1 MVVAL
6 VLSVIAMTV
15 IVGARYLAVSGAFA
29 WLTKRRMPGFYDGRR
44 GQIRQEIAWSLASAF
59 IYAAPAGVLAW
70 GWQSF
75 GWTRIYSNVSNYP
88 MWWLP
93 ASVLVYLLLHDSWF
107 YWTHRLMHR
116 PQVYKRM
123 HAVHHAS
130 RNPTAW
136 TAMSFHPWESITGA
150 ILVPAPSFAHTA
162 ARPPMASAA

>member
-44 GQIRQEIAWSLASAF
+44 SQIRQEIAWSLASAF

-75 GWTRIYSNVSNYP
+75 GWTRIYSNVSDYP
-88 MWWLP
+88 LWWLP
-93 ASVLVYLLLHDSWF
+93 ASVLVYLLLHDRWF
-107 YWTHRLMHR
+107 
-116 PQVYKRM
+116 
-123 HAVHHAS
+123 
-130 RNPTAW
+130 
-136 TAMSFHPWESITGA
+136 
-150 ILVPAPSFAHTA
+150 
-162 ARPPMASAA
+162 